1 MSDKKEAGRS
11 LRSELPS
18 YPKISLL
25 IVAFSFL
32 AFSVYWAAYSVFW
45 VYNITLNI
53 ASWLQALSIISPLQQ
68 IIIIIQE
75 YAASTG
81 YFLAFVGAIIA
92 VRCTI
97 LYIKNDKKYLDEFSK
112 ALFLVALFALLL
124 IPSSVHH
131 LLGVALSWIYVNVY
145 VGLSFLLQALFIAP
159 SFLMLGHNLR
169 EPQNRAS
176 ILKWVTIAA
185 PLAVWGFW
193 VKYLFLWLD
202 TLSPLGPKQ
211 ATLVT
216 VVGAANSCLTLLIAA
231 MITFAACLILYRKRK
246 VDTKLVGV
254 TLILIGSYFI
264 IYYLVSI
271 WVNVYSSFLY
281 LTDFWMTALPILG
294 IAALRTKPFNV
305 TMPYSTKSSRKHER
319 KIKP

>member
-1 MSDKKEAGRS
+1 M
-11 LRSELPS
+11 ELPS
-18 YPKISLL
+18 HLKISLL
-25 IVAFSFL
+25 IIAFSFL
-32 AFSVYWAAYSVFW
+32 AFSVYWFVYSVFW
-45 VYNITLNI
+45 VYNITVNI
-53 ASWLQALSIISPLQQ
+53 TSELQALSIISPTQQ

-81 YFLAFVGAIIA
+81 YFLAFIGAIIA

-97 LYIKNDKKYLDEFSK
+97 LYIKNDKKYLDGLGKTLFLE
-112 ALFLVALFALLL
+112 ALFVLLL
-124 IPSSVHH
+124 IPSSIHH
-131 LLGVALSWIYVNVY
+131 LLGAALSWTYVDVQ
-145 VGLSFLLQALFIAP
+145 VGLSLLLQALFIAP
-159 SFLMLGHNLR
+159 PFLMLGHNLR
-169 EPQNRAS
+169 KPNNRAS

-193 VKYLFLWLD
+193 VKYLFLWSD

-211 ATLVT
+211 STLAA
-216 VVGAANSCLTLLIAA
+216 VVGDANSCLTLLISG

-271 WVNVYSSFLY
+271 WVTVYSSFLY

-294 IAALRTKPFNV
+294 IATLRTKPFNV
-305 TMPYSTKSSRKHER
+305 TMPHSTLSSRKQQR
-319 KIKP
+319 KIKS